1 MSKYIIFD
9 NKRLVEQ
16 VRARVLTTPC
26 YIYDTQLLEDT
37 FAVAK
42 SALDKNFKNAEIH
55 YAIKANH
62 NPNIVNIAKKYNMG
76 IDCVSGGEIKRALEQ
91 SVDPKNIVFAGVG
104 KADWEIE
111 LAIDNDI
118 FAFNCESLE
127 EIEVINQIAQAK
139 NKSVDICLRV
149 NPNIDAQTHHYIS
162 TGQFDDKFGIAFAD
176 ILNWFNDGFD
186 RFANINVIGLH
197 YHVGS
202 QILNNQVFQS
212 LAITTN
218 EHMKLLE
225 QIGVKIGHIN
235 FGGGL
240 GIDYDNPELN
250 PIADFDGFFENF
262 AEFFE
267 YCDDV
272 KLHFELGRALVGQ
285 SGILLSQVLFNK
297 TTQNTDFVIVDAG
310 MTELLRPALYQA
322 KHKIVGLVENSGKEK
337 QHYHV
342 VGPICESSDVFAKY
356 YPLPHLKRGDLI
368 AIYSAGAYGKVLAS
382 EYNLRPTVQEYFI

>member
-1 MSKYIIFD
+1 MSNYTIFD
-9 NKRLVEQ
+9 NKKLVEQ
-16 VRARVLTTPC
+16 VRARSLTTPC

-37 FAVAK
+37 FATAK

-91 SVDPKNIVFAGVG
+91 GVEPKHIVFAGVG

-111 LAIDNDI
+111 LAVDSDI

-127 EIEVINQIAQAK
+127 EIEVINQIAQVK
-139 NKSVDICLRV
+139 NKSIDICLRV

-162 TGQFDDKFGIAFAD
+162 TGQFDDKFGIAFVD
-176 ILNWFNDGFD
+176 ILNWFDSGFD

-202 QILNNQVFQS
+202 QILNHQVFQS
-212 LAITTN
+212 LAVTVN
-218 EHMKLLE
+218 EHIKLLQQMNVSLE
-225 QIGVKIGHIN
+225 HIN

-240 GIDYDNPELN
+240 GIDYENPELN
-250 PIADFDGFFENF
+250 PIADFEHFFENF
-262 AEFFE
+262 AKFFE
-267 YCDDV
+267 HCDDV

-297 TTQNTDFVIVDAG
+297 VTQNTRFAIVDAG

-322 KHKIVGLVENSGKEK
+322 QHKIVGLVEDNSEEK

-356 YPLPHLKRGDLI
+356 YPLPELKRGDLI
-368 AIYSAGAYGKVLAS
+368 ALYSAGAYGKVLAS